1 MPREVICIHI
11 GQCGIQTG
19 NQIWELFC
27 MEHGIMPDG
36 SNPNDKTPGEE
47 NDPYNAYFAELSSG
61 KCVPRAIWLDLD
73 PSTLD
78 DIKKSAYKE
87 MYHPATLIAG
97 KEDAA
102 NNGCL
107 GAGRTGR
114 NATREGGGEKGA
126 QPRDAALAQRPESH
140 RARCRCAVYRWKVL
154 GATPTRGPAHA
165 AASMPGCLE
174 QSLAFVLNYERK
186 RICGCARNV

>member
-126 QPRDAALAQRPESH
+126 PATRRRTSATAGESSRPLQMRRVSVEGPRRDSDPRPGSRGRLDARLS
-140 RARCRCAVYRWKVL
+140 RAEPRFRTQLRA
-154 GATPTRGPAHA
+154 
-165 AASMPGCLE
+165 
-174 QSLAFVLNYERK
+174 
-186 RICGCARNV
+186 

>member
-114 NATREGGGEKGA
+114 NATREGGGESRQLTGVSCDTTRGFVAYPKRLAGDGGFNKG
-126 QPRDAALAQRPESH
+126 D
-140 RARCRCAVYRWKVL
+140 VL
-154 GATPTRGPAHA
+154 GP
-165 AASMPGCLE
+165 
-174 QSLAFVLNYERK
+174 
-186 RICGCARNV
+186 